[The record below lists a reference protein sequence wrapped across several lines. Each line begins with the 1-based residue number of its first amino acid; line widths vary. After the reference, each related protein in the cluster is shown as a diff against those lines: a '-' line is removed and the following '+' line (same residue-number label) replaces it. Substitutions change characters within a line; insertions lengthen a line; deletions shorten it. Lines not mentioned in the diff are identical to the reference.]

1 MNVREVS
8 GEYYNRRAG
17 VIKLVIRLS
26 NDAVMV
32 FNAEGE
38 QIPRYQ
44 GQYRAVRRSI
54 LKDAQPGTVFT
65 HWFSQAIEP
74 LTVSQWDW

>member
-1 MNVREVS
+1 MNS
-8 GEYYNRRAG
+8 HEYSRTPDSRGVA
-17 VIKLVIRLS
+17 VIKSVIRLS

-44 GQYRAVRRSI
+44 GQYREVRRSI
-54 LKDAQPGTVFT
+54 LVDAQPDAIFT
-65 HWFSQAIEP
+65 HWVSQAIEP
-74 LTVSQWDW
+74 LMVSRWDW